1 MHRTSWT
8 VCIVGTVCVLLIAS
22 LPVAADAPQE
32 SENDEREVVVLKAV
46 SSGGEPGEEGVHRR
60 MIFHPLS
67 GGYLGVRLTDLT
79 PELRTHFGVPD
90 DRGVLVARVEEGS
103 PAEEAGLAVGDVV
116 TEVDG
121 EPVESTWD
129 LSVAVRRRSEGE
141 TVDLEVWRDG
151 RALDFTATVRER
163 ERERIEIGGLLEEGR
178 LEHLPRMRWFEGEAG
193 EGDEAI
199 VRLRPRIVE
208 ELGES
213 LGRVDWP
220 ALHESLQERNREL
233 ETRLE
238 ELEARL
244 RELEERLEE

>member
-8 VCIVGTVCVLLIAS
+8 VFVIGIVCVLLSYSPAT
-22 LPVAADAPQE
+22 AADPPRE
-32 SENDEREVVVLKAV
+32 KEKETREVVVLKAA
-46 SSGGEPGEEGVHRR
+46 SSGEEPGDEGVHRR

-67 GGYLGVRLTDLT
+67 GGYLGVQLTDLT

-90 DRGVLVARVEEGS
+90 DRGVLIARVEEGS

-116 TEVDG
+116 TLVDG

-163 ERERIEIGGLLEEGR
+163 ERERIEIGGLLERG
-178 LEHLPRMRWFEGEAG
+178 HLAHVPPARWFEGEAG

-199 VRLRPRIVE
+199 IRLRPRIVE

-238 ELEARL
+238 QLETRL

>member
-1 MHRTSWT
+1 MHRTIWT
-8 VCIVGTVCVLLIAS
+8 LGIIGIVCVLLAPS
-22 LPVAADAPQE
+22 PAAAADTPPE
-32 SENDEREVVVLKAV
+32 PEENEREVVVLKAV
-46 SSGGEPGEEGVHRR
+46 SSGDEPGAEGVHRR

-90 DRGVLVARVEEGS
+90 DRGVLIARVEEAS

-129 LSVAVRRRSEGE
+129 LGVAVRRRSEGE

-163 ERERIEIGGLLEEGR
+163 ERERIEIGGLLEKG
-178 LEHLPRMRWFEGEAG
+178 HLAHVPPARWFEGE
-193 EGDEAI
+193 GDEAVI
-199 VRLRPRIVE
+199 RLRPRIVE

-238 ELEARL
+238 ELEERL
-244 RELEERLEE
+244 RELEARLDE